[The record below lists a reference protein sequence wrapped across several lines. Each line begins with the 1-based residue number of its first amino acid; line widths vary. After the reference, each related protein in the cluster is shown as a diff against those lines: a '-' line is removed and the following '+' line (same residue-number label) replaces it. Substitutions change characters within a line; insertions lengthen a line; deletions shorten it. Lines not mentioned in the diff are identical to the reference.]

1 MSAFRFIEREKAT
14 IAIACRVL
22 GISQSGFHAWR
33 ARPKSRRALED
44 EVLSLEIRRIHQDS
58 RGTYGAPRI
67 HAELRLGH
75 GVRCG
80 RKRVARLMR
89 QAGLSGVTRRRRY
102 RSARGVRETAPA
114 FDLVQRDFQAAAP
127 GALWVADITY
137 VPTDEG
143 FLYLAVVLDVFS
155 RKVAGWAMRRSLEAE
170 VVTSALDMAVRRST
184 TTAGLVHHSDRG
196 SQTRFKGSSQ
206 RCLVGQRLGAR
217 RVLRRASSRRASCG
231 ADC

>member
-1 MSAFRFIEREKAT
+1 MRAFRFIEREKAT
-14 IAIACRVL
+14 ITTACRVL
-22 GISQSGFHAWR
+22 GISPSGFHAWR
-33 ARPKSRRALED
+33 ARPTSPRALED
-44 EVLSLEIRRIHQDS
+44 EVLSLEIGRIHQDS

-102 RSARGVRETAPA
+102 RSAQGVRETAPA

-143 FLYLAVVLDVFS
+143 FL
-155 RKVAGWAMRRSLEAE
+155 
-170 VVTSALDMAVRRST
+170 
-184 TTAGLVHHSDRG
+184 
-196 SQTRFKGSSQ
+196 
-206 RCLVGQRLGAR
+206 
-217 RVLRRASSRRASCG
+217 
-231 ADC
+231 